1 MQRRIHVQLHA
12 TNLSVSHVWYS
23 SAVSSWEH
31 VTQRQRRWHLRGG
44 CSIFK
49 GPLSTVSRLT
59 GRSQTTAIVSWN
71 IEHVCTVRA

>member
-44 CSIFK
+44 
-49 GPLSTVSRLT
+49 LL
-59 GRSQTTAIVSWN
+59 N
-71 IEHVCTVRA
+71 I